1 MHAHPADATRTTMG
15 LFFSSAGVD
24 DPARIHLP
32 FVPPASST
40 TRRTTSQ
47 GRLPNFQRFHLASPF
62 RAAPEPASWS
72 FARRHPPVSVR
83 VNFQS
88 APECHAHRNGDPAEK
103 KTPATG
109 GGVLRG
115 SARVSGRSLAG
126 ARGQPRPQGASG
138 SMKSVPF
145 GRARW
150 QGDRS
155 APACGN
161 AGRLSRRRGPVP
173 EDRAG
178 SAKACVPC
186 PQPLRFRVDRTSGH
200 PQLKTPALLL
210 ARAPSR
216 RGRSVGPHAQR
227 ARICRL

>member
-1 MHAHPADATRTTMG
+1 MFWAWSRKGPVCGPIRCHCRGLREGACRERRKARPPRGSASHPERTGRQALERLTWRRTARFFPSKKPAADLSRRLARLQRRHGMHAHPADATRTTIG

-109 GGVLRG
+109 VGCFAALR
-115 SARVSGRSLAG
+115 A
-126 ARGQPRPQGASG
+126 
-138 SMKSVPF
+138 
-145 GRARW
+145 
-150 QGDRS
+150 
-155 APACGN
+155 
-161 AGRLSRRRGPVP
+161 
-173 EDRAG
+173 
-178 SAKACVPC
+178 
-186 PQPLRFRVDRTSGH
+186 
-200 PQLKTPALLL
+200 
-210 ARAPSR
+210 
-216 RGRSVGPHAQR
+216 
-227 ARICRL
+227 